1 MNNII
6 TELIKRYGIWAI
18 LALALAGTTIW
29 VVAHSQAKPGDKVSI
44 LWGMVE
50 YTKSKSQTERKSIH
64 AEKVQPSITKP
75 LKATYQPSTITKVEI
90 DDITLELQE
99 CRHSGSSIICGL
111 LVTST
116 IDTEP
121 DGFMI
126 IIKGDVKS
134 KIIDYSGKEYYAN
147 LAKLGERSHA
157 QSVENR
163 LFANIPKKASLYF
176 ENISIPEE
184 KIAVLEVEGFV
195 LPGTRITASFRDV
208 ALSK

>member
-1 MNNII
+1 M
-6 TELIKRYGIWAI
+6 
-18 LALALAGTTIW
+18 ALALAGTTIW

-90 DDITLELQE
+90 DDITLELQK
-99 CRHSGSSIICGL
+99 CRHSGSSIICSL

-163 LFANIPKKASLYF
+163 LFANIPKKAAFIL
-176 ENISIPEE
+176 
-184 KIAVLEVEGFV
+184 KIFQYQ
-195 LPGTRITASFRDV
+195 R
-208 ALSK
+208 KK